1 MAHYYVTKRNGEKV
15 LFDSERIKMA
25 VEKAWKA
32 ADYQGELDQFE
43 RVNADIINE
52 VQAIFTDSSIGV
64 EDIQDVVEKKLVK
77 HGLYEISK
85 RYILYRENR
94 AKIRD
99 EKKKTVAEKAEQ
111 GSLKLRKKSGALV
124 SFDKDKVLNTLTRA
138 GADSEIGIDIH
149 LIYQEFIKNLYDE
162 ITTTELE
169 KLLLLSTVAFIER
182 DPQLSFVAARLLL
195 QRIYKNVIVKS
206 VQRDNSELEAR
217 KAFVR
222 GIQRGVENKIYDER
236 LLSFDLDFL
245 ASKLDFSKDAIF
257 KYIGLQT
264 LYERYL
270 VKCQQQLIETPQAFW
285 MRVAMGLAILEKD
298 REQKSVAFYELM
310 SSLSFIPSTPT
321 LFHAGLSHPQLSSCY
336 LSIVNDDLY
345 HIFKVIGDNAQLS
358 KWSGGIGNDWTRVRA
373 TNSHISSTNVQS
385 QGVVPFLKIAND
397 TTVAINRSGKRRG
410 ATCAYLETWHLDI
423 EDFLDLRKN
432 TGDDRRRTHDMNT
445 ANWIP
450 DLFMQRVQ
458 SNATWTLFSPDEVPD
473 LHDLYGKKFNARYEY
488 YEREADAGRIKLYK
502 KVDAVTLWRKML
514 TRLFE
519 TGHPWITFK
528 DPCNI
533 RSPQKHVGVIHN
545 SNLCTEITLN
555 NSTDETAVCNL
566 GSLNLLN
573 HIQNNAI
580 DQQRL
585 AATIKTAVRML
596 DNTIDLNFYPT
607 PEAENANLKHRPIAL
622 GLMGLQDALF
632 TLRLPFEDENALE
645 FVDATMEF
653 ISYHAIEASCG
664 LARERGAYKSFDGSL
679 WDQGIFPLDT
689 LAELEKER
697 GAVLNVDRKKRMDWN
712 ALKESV
718 ATWGMRNSNVMA
730 IAPTATISNIAG
742 CFPSIEPIY
751 KNIYVKANMSGEFT
765 VVNHYLVQDLK
776 RMGLWTEDML
786 EKLKYYDGNID
797 KIQSI
802 PIELKALYKE
812 VFEIDPIL
820 LLKMTALR
828 SKWIDQSQSHNV
840 FMQGTSGKK
849 MHEIYTAAWELGLK
863 TTYYLRTMAA
873 SQIEKSTL
881 DAMKYYFT
889 QKRSYLN
896 EPVSS
901 IPTALGQNNGNLIS
915 GDKTPARPVTN
926 YKDLLESDC
935 EACT

>member
-1 MAHYYVTKRNGEKV
+1 MAHDYVTKRNGEKV
-15 LFDSERIKMA
+15 LFDSERIKKA
-25 VEKAWKA
+25 VEKAWNA
-32 ADYQGELDQFE
+32 AAYPAESDRFE
-43 RVNADIINE
+43 RVIADIINE
-52 VQAIFTDSSIGV
+52 VHAISADSFIGV
-64 EDIQDVVEKKLVK
+64 EDIQDVVEKNLVT

-85 RYILYRENR
+85 KYILYRENR

-99 EKKKTVAEKAEQ
+99 EKKKTAAEKAEQ
-111 GSLKLRKKSGALV
+111 GSLKLRKRSGDLV
-124 SFDKDKVLNTLTRA
+124 SFDKDKVIDTLTRA
-138 GADSEIGIDIH
+138 GADNAVSIDID
-149 LIYQEFIKNLYDE
+149 LIYREFIKNLYDE

-169 KLLLLSTVAFIER
+169 KVLLLSTVAFIER
-182 DPQLSFVAARLLL
+182 EPQLSYVAAGLLR
-195 QRIYKNVIVKS
+195 QRIYKRVVEKS
-206 VQRDNSELEAR
+206 VHGDNCAGEAR

-236 LLSFDLDFL
+236 LLAFDLDFL
-245 ASKLDFSKDAIF
+245 ASELDFSQDALF
-257 KYIGLQT
+257 KYIGIQT

-270 VKCQQQLIETPQAFW
+270 VKCEQQLIETPQAFW
-285 MRVAMGLAILEKD
+285 MRVAMGLAIGEND
-298 REQKSVAFYELM
+298 REQQALAFYQLM

-336 LSIVNDDLY
+336 LSIVNDDLN

-373 TNSHISSTNVQS
+373 TNAHIASTNVQS

-423 EDFLDLRKN
+423 EEFLDLRKN

-458 SNATWTLFSPDEVPD
+458 SGAAWTLFSPDEVPD
-473 LHDLYGKKFNARYEY
+473 LHDLYGQKFKERYEY
-488 YEREADAGRIKLYK
+488 YEREADAGRITLYK
-502 KVDAVTLWRKML
+502 TIDAKSLWRKML

-519 TGHPWITFK
+519 TGHPWMTFK

-533 RSPQKHVGVIHN
+533 RSPQKHAGVIHN

-573 HIQNNAI
+573 HVQNNGI
-580 DQQRL
+580 DRQRL
-585 AATIKTAVRML
+585 AATIATAVRML

-632 TLRLPFEDENALE
+632 TLRLPFEDEKALE

-653 ISYHAIEASCG
+653 ISYHAIAASCA
-664 LARERGAYKSFDGSL
+664 LARERGAYESFGGSL
-679 WDQGIFPLDT
+679 WNQGIFPLDSV
-689 LAELEKER
+689 AELEKER
-697 GAVLNVDRKKRMDWN
+697 GAAVKIDRKKRLDWD
-712 ALKESV
+712 ALKASV
-718 ATWGMRNSNVMA
+718 AAWGMRNSNVMA

-765 VVNHYLVQDLK
+765 VVNHYLVEDLK
-776 RMGLWTEDML
+776 RLGLWTEDML
-786 EKLKYYDGNID
+786 EQLKYYDGNID

-802 PIELKALYKE
+802 PAELKALYQE

-820 LLKMTALR
+820 LIKMTALR

-840 FMQGTSGKK
+840 FMQGTSGNKL
-849 MHEIYTAAWELGLK
+849 HEIYTAAWEMGLK
-863 TTYYLRTMAA
+863 TTYYLRTMAV

-901 IPTALGQNNGNLIS
+901 NQPPIGATTESFSLKDNA
-915 GDKTPARPVTN
+915 PARPVTN
-926 YKDLLESDC
+926 FRDLLDSDC

>member
-1 MAHYYVTKRNGEKV
+1 MAHHYVTKRNGEKV
-15 LFDSERIKMA
+15 LFDSMRIKQA
-25 VEKAWKA
+25 VEKAWRA
-32 ADYQGELDQFE
+32 ADYPVESDQFE
-43 RVNADIINE
+43 RVIADIINE
-52 VQAIFTDSSIGV
+52 VHANHSDSSIGV
-64 EDIQDVVEKKLVK
+64 EDIQDVVEKNLVN

-99 EKKKTVAEKAEQ
+99 EKKKTVAEKAKQ
-111 GSLKLRKKSGALV
+111 GRLTLCKRNGERA
-124 SFDKDKVLNTLTRA
+124 SFDKEKVIKTLKRA
-138 GADSEIGIDIH
+138 GAINGVSVNIDT
-149 LIYQEFIKNLYDE
+149 IYQEFIKNIYDE
-162 ITTTELE
+162 ITTRDLE
-169 KLLLLSTVAFIER
+169 KLLLLSTVSFIEKE
-182 DPQLSFVAARLLL
+182 PQLSYVAARLLL
-195 QRIYKNVIVKS
+195 QSIYRSVIDES
-206 VQRDNSELEAR
+206 VGSENFELESR

-222 GIQRGVENKIYDER
+222 GIQRGVEHKIYDER
-236 LLSFDLDFL
+236 LSSFNLDFL
-245 ASKLDFSKDAIF
+245 ASKLDFSKDAVF
-257 KYIGLQT
+257 KYIGVQT

-270 VKCQQQLIETPQAFW
+270 VKCQEQLIETPQAFW
-285 MRVAMGLAILEKD
+285 MRVAMGLAILEEE
-298 REQKSVAFYELM
+298 RETRCLAFYDLM
-310 SSLSFIPSTPT
+310 SSLAFIPSTPT
-321 LFHAGLSHPQLSSCY
+321 LFHSGLSHPQLSSCY
-336 LSIVNDDLY
+336 LSIVNDDLT

-373 TNSHISSTNVQS
+373 TNAHIASTNVQS

-450 DLFMQRVQ
+450 DLFMQRVKG
-458 SNATWTLFSPDEVPD
+458 NGTWTLFSPDEVPD
-473 LHDLYGKKFNARYEY
+473 LHELYGRQFNERYEH
-488 YEREADAGRIKLYK
+488 YEREANAGRIKLYK
-502 KVDAVTLWRKML
+502 KVNAVILWRKML

-555 NSTDETAVCNL
+555 NSTNETAVCNL
-566 GSLNLLN
+566 GSLNLSN
-573 HIQNNAI
+573 HIQDNAI
-580 DQQRL
+580 DQKRL
-585 AATIKTAVRML
+585 AATIKTAIRML

-607 PEAENANLKHRPIAL
+607 PEAKNANSRHRPIAM

-632 TLRLPFEDENALE
+632 KLRLPFEDESTLE

-653 ISYHAIEASCG
+653 IAYHAIASSCE
-664 LARERGAYKSFDGSL
+664 LARERGVYQSFKGSL

-689 LAELEKER
+689 LNELEKER
-697 GAVLNVDRKKRMDWN
+697 GVPVKVNCTKRLDWD
-712 ALKESV
+712 ALKKSV
-718 ATWGMRNSNVMA
+718 AAWGMRNSNVMA

-765 VVNHYLVQDLK
+765 VVNDYLVKDLK
-776 RMGLWTEDML
+776 QMGLWTEDML
-786 EKLKYYDGNID
+786 EQLKYYDGNIN
-797 KIQSI
+797 IIPSI
-802 PIELKALYKE
+802 PEELKALHKE

-820 LLKMTALR
+820 LLKLTALR

-849 MHEIYTAAWELGLK
+849 MDEIYTAAWEMGLK
-863 TTYYLRTMAA
+863 TTYYLRTMAV

-881 DAMKYYFT
+881 DAVKYYFT
-889 QKRSYLN
+889 QKRN
-896 EPVSS
+896 HRDEPVAAKQTMIGKVSRHFS
-901 IPTALGQNNGNLIS
+901 TEKP
-915 GDKTPARPVTN
+915 TPAGHVTN
-926 YKDLLESDC
+926 FKDLMDSECD
-935 EACT
+935 ACT

>member
-1 MAHYYVTKRNGEKV
+1 MTHYYVTKRNGEKV
-15 LFDSERIKMA
+15 LFDSVRIKKA

-32 ADYQGELDQFE
+32 ADHPGELDLFE
-43 RVNADIINE
+43 RVIADIISE
-52 VQAIFTDSSIGV
+52 VHTIFTDSSIGV
-64 EDIQDVVEKKLVK
+64 EDIQDVVEKNLVN

-111 GSLKLRKKSGALV
+111 GRLKLRKKSGAWV
-124 SFDKDKVLNTLTRA
+124 PFDKEKVMNTLTRV
-138 GADSEIGIDIH
+138 GADHEVSIDIH
-149 LIYQEFIKNLYDE
+149 MIYQEFLKNIYDE
-162 ITTTELE
+162 ISTTDLE
-169 KLLLLSTVAFIER
+169 KVLLLSIAAFIER
-182 DPQLSFVAARLLL
+182 DPQLSFVAAGLLL
-195 QRIYKNVIVKS
+195 QRIYKRVIVKS
-206 VQRDNSELEAR
+206 VNRDNFELEAR
-217 KAFVR
+217 KALVR
-222 GIQRGVENKIYDER
+222 GIQHGVENKIYDER
-236 LLSFDLDFL
+236 LLSFDLEFL
-245 ASKLDFSKDAIF
+245 ASKLDFSQDATF
-257 KYIGLQT
+257 KYIGIQT

-270 VKCQQQLIETPQAFW
+270 VKSQQQLIETPQAFW
-285 MRVAMGLAILEKD
+285 MRIAMGLAILEKD
-298 REQKSVAFYELM
+298 RDEKALSFYKLM

-336 LSIVNDDLY
+336 LSIVNDDLN

-373 TNSHISSTNVQS
+373 TNAHISSTNVQS

-458 SNATWTLFSPDEVPD
+458 SNEPWTLFSPDEVPD
-473 LHDLYGKKFNARYEY
+473 LHDLYGKKFNERYVN
-488 YEREADAGRIKLYK
+488 YEREADAGRVKLFK

-533 RSPQKHVGVIHN
+533 RSPQKHIGVIHN

-555 NSTDETAVCNL
+555 NSTEETAVCNL

-573 HIQNNAI
+573 HIQDNAI

-632 TLRLPFEDENALE
+632 KLRLPFEDENAIE

-653 ISYHAIEASCG
+653 IAYHAIASSCR
-664 LARERGAYKSFDGSL
+664 LAKERGAYKSYDGSL

-697 GAVLNVDRKKRMDWN
+697 GVALNVNRKKRLDWK
-712 ALKESV
+712 ALKDSV

-751 KNIYVKANMSGEFT
+751 KNIYVKSNMSGEFT
-765 VVNHYLVQDLK
+765 VVNHYLVNDLK
-776 RMGLWTEDML
+776 RMDLWTEDML
-786 EKLKYYDGNID
+786 EQLKYYDGNIG

-802 PIELKALYKE
+802 PIELKTLYKE

-849 MHEIYTAAWELGLK
+849 MHEIYTAAWEMGLK
-863 TTYYLRTMAA
+863 TTYYLRTMAV

-881 DAMKYYFT
+881 DAVKYYFT
-889 QKRSYLN
+889 QKRSYEN
-896 EPVSS
+896 EPVSANQ
-901 IPTALGQNNGNLIS
+901 TAPGVNTGNFSS
-915 GDKTPARPVTN
+915 GDKTPARHVTDFN
-926 YKDLLESDC
+926 EIMDSDC
-935 EACT
+935 EVCT

>member
-1 MAHYYVTKRNGEKV
+1 MEAFDKNKV
-15 LFDSERIKMA
+15 MNTLIRA
-25 VEKAWKA
+25 A
-32 ADYQGELDQFE
+32 AD
-43 RVNADIINE
+43 
-52 VQAIFTDSSIGV
+52 
-64 EDIQDVVEKKLVK
+64 K
-77 HGLYEISK
+77 EIS
-85 RYILYRENR
+85 
-94 AKIRD
+94 
-99 EKKKTVAEKAEQ
+99 
-111 GSLKLRKKSGALV
+111 
-124 SFDKDKVLNTLTRA
+124 
-138 GADSEIGIDIH
+138 IDFH
-149 LIYQEFIKNLYDE
+149 MVYQEFVNNIYDE

-169 KLLLLSTVAFIER
+169 KLLLLSTAAFIER
-182 DPQLSFVAARLLL
+182 DPQLSFVASGLLI
-195 QRIYKNVIVKS
+195 QRIYKRVIGKS
-206 VQRDNSELEAR
+206 VDGENFELEAR

-222 GIQRGVENKIYDER
+222 GIQRGLDNKIYDER
-236 LLSFDLDFL
+236 LLSFDLDLL

-257 KYIGLQT
+257 KYIGVQT

-270 VKCQQQLIETPQAFW
+270 VKTQQQLVETPQAFW

-298 REQKSVAFYELM
+298 LEEKALAFYNLM

-336 LSIVNDDLY
+336 LSIVNDDLT

-373 TNSHISSTNVQS
+373 TNAHIASTNVQS

-423 EDFLDLRKN
+423 EDFLDLRRN

-450 DLFMQRVQ
+450 DLFMQRVK
-458 SNATWTLFSPDEVPD
+458 NGETWTLFSPDEVPD
-473 LHDLYGKKFNARYEY
+473 LHDLYGKEFNARYAN
-488 YEREADAGRIKLYK
+488 YEREAEAGRIKLYR

-528 DPCNI
+528 DPSNI

-566 GSLNLLN
+566 GSLNLAN
-573 HIQNNAI
+573 HVRNNAI
-580 DQQRL
+580 DQKRL
-585 AATIKTAVRML
+585 AAAIKTAVRML

-632 TLRLPFEDENALE
+632 KLRLPFEDENALE

-653 ISYHAIEASCG
+653 ISYQAIASSNG
-664 LARERGAYKSFDGSL
+664 LAKERGAYKSFDGSL

-697 GAVLNVDRKKRMDWN
+697 GTAVNINRKQRMDWN

-718 ATWGMRNSNVMA
+718 AARGMRNSNVMA

-765 VVNHYLVQDLK
+765 VVNDYLVEDLK
-776 RMGLWTEDML
+776 RMGLWTDDML
-786 EKLKYYDGNID
+786 EQLKYYDGNIN

-802 PIELKALYKE
+802 PVELKALYKE
-812 VFEIDPIL
+812 VFEIDPLL

-849 MHEIYTAAWELGLK
+849 MHEIYTAAWEMGLK
-863 TTYYLRTMAA
+863 TTYYLRTMAV

-881 DAMKYYFT
+881 DAVKYYLT
-889 QKRSYLN
+889 QKRGHQN
-896 EPVSS
+896 EP
-901 IPTALGQNNGNLIS
+901 IAAMPMALGQDNGNLS
-915 GDKTPARPVTN
+915 PGSRTPAKPITN
-926 YKDLLESDC
+926 FKDLMDSEC